1 MGNRARIRRDAM
13 SLNPIDDALFQKM
26 AEDRGFCQEILQ
38 VILNDKALQVMDNV
52 PQFML
57 KNLQGRSC
65 ILDVKCTLGD
75 GRIVNAEVQKSDNDD
90 HQRRVRYNAALLTA
104 NIAEPGD
111 RFKAIPDVVVV
122 FISKFDMYKSGKAL
136 YHVDRIIREN
146 GTMVDNGFSELYV
159 NAEVQDDSDVA
170 KLMDIFT
177 RHEAYD
183 DEMFPITSKRKRLF
197 KTTEEGVNEMCE
209 VIEKYIAEGR
219 REGIRKGR
227 SEGRREGKAE
237 AIRNLMESMS
247 MTAEQAMKA
256 LDTSR
261 RVRKIYDLAVMD
273 LEHIISNM
281 EGYYG
286 TGEMVSWKMG
296 WNRHSTLFEPDAGS
310 RHSLCLSEFGKGRK
324 GAGGVAGTEAAAVS
338 RLQDSQAGWQL

>member
-1 MGNRARIRRDAM
+1 
-13 SLNPIDDALFQKM
+13 
-26 AEDRGFCQEILQ
+26 
-38 VILNDKALQVMDNV
+38 
-52 PQFML
+52 ML
-57 KNLQGRSC
+57 
-65 ILDVKCTLGD
+65 V
-75 GRIVNAEVQKSDNDD
+75 
-90 HQRRVRYNAALLTA
+90 H
-104 NIAEPGD
+104 
-111 RFKAIPDVVVV
+111 
-122 FISKFDMYKSGKAL
+122 ISKFDMYKSGKAL

-146 GTMVDNGFSELYV
+146 GKMVDNGFSELYV

-177 RHEAYD
+177 RHDAYD

-256 LDTSR
+256 L
-261 RVRKIYDLAVMD
+261 KI
-273 LEHIISNM
+273 
-281 EGYYG
+281 
-286 TGEMVSWKMG
+286 
-296 WNRHSTLFEPDAGS
+296 PAG
-310 RHSLCLSEFGKGRK
+310 EFGKYM
-324 GAGGVAGTEAAAVS
+324 T
-338 RLQDSQAGWQL
+338 LL

>member
-1 MGNRARIRRDAM
+1 
-13 SLNPIDDALFQKM
+13 M
-26 AEDRGFCQEILQ
+26 AGL
-38 VILNDKALQVMDNV
+38 V
-52 PQFML
+52 
-57 KNLQGRSC
+57 
-65 ILDVKCTLGD
+65 
-75 GRIVNAEVQKSDNDD
+75 
-90 HQRRVRYNAALLTA
+90 Y
-104 NIAEPGD
+104 
-111 RFKAIPDVVVV
+111 
-122 FISKFDMYKSGKAL
+122 ISKFDMYKSGKAL

-177 RHEAYD
+177 RHDAYD

-247 MTAEQAMKA
+247 LTAEQAMKA
-256 LDTSR
+256 L
-261 RVRKIYDLAVMD
+261 KI
-273 LEHIISNM
+273 
-281 EGYYG
+281 
-286 TGEMVSWKMG
+286 
-296 WNRHSTLFEPDAGS
+296 PAG
-310 RHSLCLSEFGKGRK
+310 EFGKYM
-324 GAGGVAGTEAAAVS
+324 T
-338 RLQDSQAGWQL
+338 LL

>member
-111 RFKAIPDVVVV
+111 RFKAIPNVVVV

-146 GTMVDNGFSELYV
+146 GKMVDNGF
-159 NAEVQDDSDVA
+159 
-170 KLMDIFT
+170 
-177 RHEAYD
+177 
-183 DEMFPITSKRKRLF
+183 RKRLF

-256 LDTSR
+256 L
-261 RVRKIYDLAVMD
+261 KI
-273 LEHIISNM
+273 
-281 EGYYG
+281 
-286 TGEMVSWKMG
+286 
-296 WNRHSTLFEPDAGS
+296 PAG
-310 RHSLCLSEFGKGRK
+310 EFGKYM
-324 GAGGVAGTEAAAVS
+324 T
-338 RLQDSQAGWQL
+338 LL